1 MATGIMSASSG
12 AAGMCAPRSQGIKSL
27 SSSHSVKVIHF
38 SVDGKKGAAAH
49 GRRLRIRNAVETANA
64 AVTTATVQ
72 DPFVATLL
80 DKLARHGAGESSA
93 LQGLAEASAERASS
107 LSWPTRKD
115 EAYRFTDVKP
125 LRDLL
130 EASLQLESG
139 LDATAVSTDSI
150 KSVVDRFTLQS
161 DADGSAT
168 IRLVLVDGVL
178 RTDVSD
184 VDGLPAGLVVGS
196 LRQLSQEAVAQFVE
210 PNLGR

>member
-1 MATGIMSASSG
+1 MSASCG
-12 AAGMCAPRSQGIKSL
+12 AASICTARGQCTHIL
-27 SSSHSVKVIHF
+27 SSNPRVQVVHS
-38 SVDGKKGAAAH
+38 DGKKGAAAH
-49 GRRLRIRNAVETANA
+49 GSRLRVRNAVETANA
-64 AVTTATVQ
+64 AVTTATAQ

-80 DKLARHGAGESSA
+80 DKLARQGAGESSA

-130 EASLQLESG
+130 EASLQLESEQE
-139 LDATAVSTDSI
+139 AAAASSDSI

-161 DADGSAT
+161 DSDASTT
-168 IRLVLVDGVL
+168 IRVVLVDGVL

-184 VDGLPAGLVVGS
+184 VDGLLAGLVVSS
-196 LRQLSQEAVAQFVE
+196 LRQLSQEAVTQFVE